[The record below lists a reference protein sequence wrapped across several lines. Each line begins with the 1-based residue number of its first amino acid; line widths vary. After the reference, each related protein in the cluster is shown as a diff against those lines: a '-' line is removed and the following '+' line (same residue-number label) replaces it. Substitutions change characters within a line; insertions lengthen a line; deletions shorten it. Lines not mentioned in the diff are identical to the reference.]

1 MRLANLAGR
10 LVLLDGDRALDVSRA
25 SGGRFPSDPMGAYD
39 DWTALLEWAG
49 GADLAAAVPYDAGAL
64 GPPVPRPRQVFA
76 VALNYRPHAAEAGW
90 AAPEVPLVFTK
101 FPSCLTGPT
110 GTVALPPGNVD
121 WELELVV
128 VIGRPAYRVA
138 AADAWGVVAGLT
150 VGQDL
155 SERLLQLRGAPPQ
168 FSLAKSHPGFGPTGP
183 ALVTLDEVDDPDD
196 LELSCVLGGERV
208 QHARTS
214 EMIFSVPQLV
224 EFLSA
229 VCPLLPGDLL
239 FTGTPA
245 GVGSRRTPPRFLRPG
260 DELVSTISGLGTMTQ
275 SFCAAEGPG

>member
-10 LVLLDGDRALDVSRA
+10 LVLLHGARALDVQQA
-25 SGGRFPSDPMGAYD
+25 SGGRFGSDPMAAYD
-39 DWTALLEWAG
+39 DWTALLDWAG
-49 GADLAAAVPYDAGAL
+49 SADLAAGTPYDATAL
-64 GPPVPRPRQVFA
+64 GAPVPRPRQVFA

-110 GTVALPPGNVD
+110 TTVALPPGDVD

-128 VIGRPAYRVA
+128 VIGQPACRVA

-155 SERLLQLRGAPPQ
+155 SERQLQLRGAPPQ
-168 FSLAKSHPGFGPTGP
+168 FSLAKSHPGFGPIGP

-196 LELSCVLGGERV
+196 LELTCVLSGERV

-214 EMIFSVPQLV
+214 EMIFPVAQLV

-229 VCPLLPGDLL
+229 VCPLLPGDLV

-245 GVGSRRTPPRFLRPG
+245 GVGNRRTPPRFLQPG
-260 DELVSTISGLGTMTQ
+260 DELVSMIGGLGTMTH
-275 SFCAAEGPG
+275 SFRS